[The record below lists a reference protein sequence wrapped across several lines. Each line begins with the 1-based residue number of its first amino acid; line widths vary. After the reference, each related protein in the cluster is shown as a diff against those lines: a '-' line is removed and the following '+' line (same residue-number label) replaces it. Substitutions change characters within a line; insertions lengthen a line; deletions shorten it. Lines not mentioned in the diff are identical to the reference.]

1 MTRIDRSCRRPN
13 LGGTPETVLSC
24 RHRFRGLVNGESLK
38 IHHQVEGANPVN
50 RLVCGILFR
59 VISLKSRRLE
69 LRNVR
74 GVCLVKFRIIRFKP
88 LRVEPTPPV
97 SRQPS
102 GYAID
107 PLRGTDRQLAVGRAE
122 PARQRRQQDPRGPR
136 ARHVPGDDLPPH
148 PRIRHRH
155 PGRLTSPR
163 GGEVV
168 GASGLEPWPLSDG
181 PSARPLGDG
190 PPVGRAGFCPRDGA
204 PLRPAGG

>member
-1 MTRIDRSCRRPN
+1 MESHSRS
-13 LGGTPETVLSC
+13 T
-24 RHRFRGLVNGESLK
+24 
-38 IHHQVEGANPVN
+38 
-50 RLVCGILFR
+50 R

-155 PGRLTSPR
+155 PSRLTSPR

-168 GASGLEPWPLSDG
+168 GAPGLEPWPLSDG